1 MQDTQDSMA
10 EDNLAGLGYP
20 VHAFIDTSTL
30 ERLGF
35 PFGLPRLQPLMA
47 RIEAGDIQIVISQVI
62 VSEILE
68 HVSDHVDKAEKAYA
82 RFKRDSSI
90 TRIITDPDIKV
101 VVNEVDW
108 QAVKTAAIAS
118 VNSFFA
124 TPGVNVLRIGDE
136 DAGGVFADYF
146 ARRPPFGK
154 GKKKS
159 EFPDSFAMKALLRH
173 AQSEKCKIAV
183 ISEDGDW
190 KKACIDNSELI
201 HCPSIEQVVD
211 YCQKAEAVHHNE
223 IRQLLEVHR
232 DKLQLAVIESFQD
245 RGFYWDSD
253 ASYDSEVD
261 ETYDEEIESWPWSV
275 IAIEEGWAEIA
286 GDALIHF
293 RSTAIYPDP
302 DSGYRDPD
310 TKELVFFGHV
320 HATLVSRITVQVR
333 VKVNVDSLRQSTL
346 QMDELTVNDDRDI
359 WFCDDEIEEIRRD
372 SDTFDE

>member
-1 MQDTQDSMA
+1 MQDTQDEYA
-10 EDNLAGLGYP
+10 EENLAGLGYP
-20 VHAFIDTSTL
+20 VHVFIDTSTL

-47 RIEAGDIQIVISQVI
+47 RIEAGDIQIAISQVI

-82 RFKRDSSI
+82 RFKRDTSI

-146 ARRPPFGK
+146 ARRPPFGD

-232 DKLQLAVIESFQD
+232 DELQLAVIESFKD

-253 ASYDSEVD
+253 AGYDSEVD

-275 IAIEEGWAEIA
+275 IAIEDGWAEIA

-302 DSGYRDPD
+302 DSCYRDPD
-310 TKELVFFGHV
+310 TKELVFFGQV
-320 HATLVSRITVQVR
+320 HATLVSRITVQVQ
-333 VKVNVDSLRQSTL
+333 VKVNVDSLRQNTL

-372 SDTFDE
+372 SDAFDE

>member
-1 MQDTQDSMA
+1 MQDTQDEYA

-20 VHAFIDTSTL
+20 VHVFIDTSTL

-47 RIEAGDIQIVISQVI
+47 RIEAGDIQIAISQVI

-82 RFKRDSSI
+82 RFKRDTSI

-118 VNSFFA
+118 VNIFFA

-146 ARRPPFGK
+146 ARRPPFGE

-232 DKLQLAVIESFQD
+232 DELQLAVIESFKD

-253 ASYDSEVD
+253 AGYDSEVD

-302 DSGYRDPD
+302 DSCYRDPD
-310 TKELVFFGHV
+310 TKELVFFGQV
-320 HATLVSRITVQVR
+320 HATLVSRITVQVQ
-333 VKVNVDSLRQSTL
+333 VKVNVDSLRQNTL

-359 WFCDDEIEEIRRD
+359 WFCDDEIEEICRD

>member
-1 MQDTQDSMA
+1 MQDTQDTFA
-10 EDNLAGLGYP
+10 ENNLAGLGYP
-20 VHAFIDTSTL
+20 VHVFVDTSTL

-47 RIEAGDIQIVISQVI
+47 RIEAGDIQIVISHII
-62 VSEILE
+62 VTEILE
-68 HVSDHVDKAEKAYA
+68 HVSNQVNKAKKAYA
-82 RFKRDSSI
+82 IFKRDSAI

-101 VVNEVDW
+101 VANEVDW
-108 QAVKTAAIAS
+108 QAVKTAASAS

-124 TPGVNVLRIGDE
+124 TPGVTVLPIGEE
-136 DAGGVFADYF
+136 DAGEVFADYF
-146 ARRPPFGK
+146 ARRPPFGE

-159 EFPDSFAMKALLRH
+159 EFPDSFALKALLRY
-173 AQSEKCKIAV
+173 AQSERCKIAV

-190 KKACIDNSELI
+190 KKACADNSELI

-211 YCQKAEAVHHNE
+211 YSQKAEAVHHNE
-223 IRQLLEVHR
+223 IRQLLEAHR
-232 DKLQLAVIESFQD
+232 EELHSAVIESFQD
-245 RGFYWDSD
+245 RGFFWDSD
-253 ASYDSEVD
+253 AGYDSEVE

-286 GDALIHF
+286 GDALIYF

-302 DSGYRDPD
+302 ESCYRDPD
-310 TKELVFFGHV
+310 TKELVFFGQV

-333 VKVNVDSLRQSTL
+333 VKVHVDSLRQNTL
-346 QMDELTVNDDRDI
+346 QLDELTVNDDRDI
-359 WFCDDEIEEIRRD
+359 WFCDDEIEEIRTD